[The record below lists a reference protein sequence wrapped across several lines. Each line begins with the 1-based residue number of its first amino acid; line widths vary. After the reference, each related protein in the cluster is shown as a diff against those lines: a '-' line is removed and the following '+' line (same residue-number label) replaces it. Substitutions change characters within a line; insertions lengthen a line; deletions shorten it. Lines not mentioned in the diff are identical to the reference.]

1 MSVVA
6 TVGGALVALL
16 SFGMLTWLVV
26 LLYGVWRRGWGS
38 VAAAVCYLTVAV
50 TFAVVVGG
58 SETEEVSG
66 TEGAVILIWLTTWVA
81 GVPHVVL
88 LNGRLL
94 AWLRG
99 LWRGRP
105 YADRNRLRRSTPVT
119 CSTSTRRPGT
129 TCASG
134 VPTCPAR
141 TTTADW
147 WTSTRCRTR

>member
-1 MSVVA
+1 SPYPPPPPGESPTGVPAWVSPPVAPLFGAVPPSRRPAGVPGWLSVVA
-6 TVGGALVALL
+6 TVGGAFTALL

-26 LLYGVWRRGWGS
+26 LLYGIWRRGWGS
-38 VAAAVCYLTVAV
+38 VLAAVYYLTVAV
-50 TFAVVVGG
+50 TFVVVVGG

-66 TEGAVILIWLTTWVA
+66 PEGAVILIWLTTWVA

-105 YADRNRLRRSTPVT
+105 YADR
-119 CSTSTRRPGT
+119 
-129 TCASG
+129 
-134 VPTCPAR
+134 
-141 TTTADW
+141 
-147 WTSTRCRTR
+147 